1 MRIGIVEN
9 DIEFS
14 RFLEERLRTSPE
26 VESVDSWVSA
36 EIMWR
41 DPALETIDIAL
52 LDIHLPGMSGVELAA
67 LLGEKYPEIQK
78 VMLTSL
84 HSDDVV
90 FEALKAGAIGY
101 VLKSELENILSV
113 LQIVRSGGAV
123 ITPTVALR
131 VMRHFQ
137 REESSIQKL
146 AELTPRERQI
156 LEELS
161 SGSSPREIS
170 DLLALSIHTV
180 RQHIKHIYA
189 KLSVSN
195 RGELT
200 RRLKELGLL

>member
-9 DIEFS
+9 DAEFA
-14 RFLEERLRTSPE
+14 RYLEERLESAPE
-26 VESVDSWVSA
+26 VDSVQSWSAA

-41 DPALETIDIAL
+41 DPALGSIDVAL

-67 LLGEKYPEIQK
+67 LLSEKYPGMQK

-84 HSDDVV
+84 QSDDVV
-90 FEALKAGAIGY
+90 FQALKAGAVGY
-101 VLKSELENILSV
+101 VLKSELENIVNV
-113 LQIVRSGGAV
+113 LKIVSAGGAV

-137 REESSIQKL
+137 RDEASVQKL

-170 DLLALSIHTV
+170 DLLDLSIHTV

-200 RRLKELGLL
+200 RRLRDLGLS

>member
-14 RFLEERLRTSPE
+14 RFLEERLRTSTE
-26 VESVDSWVSA
+26 VESVHSWISA
-36 EIMWR
+36 ETMWR

-67 LLGEKYPEIQK
+67 LIGEKYPKIQK

-101 VLKSELENILSV
+101 VLKSELENITSV

-131 VMRHFQ
+131 VMRYFQ
-137 REESSIQKL
+137 RDESSIQKL
-146 AELTPRERQI
+146 TELTPRERQI

-161 SGSSPREIS
+161 SGSSPKEIA

-200 RRLKELGLL
+200 RRLKDLGLL